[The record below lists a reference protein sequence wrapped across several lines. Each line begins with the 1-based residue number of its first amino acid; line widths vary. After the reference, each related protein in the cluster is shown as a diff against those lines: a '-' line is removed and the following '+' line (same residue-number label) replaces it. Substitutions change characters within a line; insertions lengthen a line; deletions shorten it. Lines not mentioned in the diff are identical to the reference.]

1 MRIAAVIPAR
11 MGSTRYPGKPLCDI
25 GGLPMIEHVYRR
37 TRMSEHVDTTVVATP
52 DEEIFDAT
60 VRFGGEAVMTGQ
72 HTRCT
77 SRVAEA
83 AADLEADVVV
93 VMQGDEPLIRPEMI
107 DAALEPMRV
116 DPSVDCVNLASPIDD
131 DAVFED
137 PNTVK
142 VVVDRTGR
150 ALYFSREPIPNLHD
164 VEFDEATV
172 YEQVCAMPFRAEFLQ
187 RFVELPETPLERAE
201 SIDMLRLLEHGHDV
215 HVVETSAD
223 THAVDT
229 PADHERV
236 EEMMAD
242 DDLFTEYAPRDA

>member
-1 MRIAAVIPAR
+1 
-11 MGSTRYPGKPLCDI
+11 
-25 GGLPMIEHVYRR
+25 
-37 TRMSEHVDTTVVATP
+37 MSDSLDATYIATP
-52 DEEIFDAT
+52 DEEIRDAAEG
-60 VRFGGEAVMTGQ
+60 FGAAVIMTGE

-83 AADLEADVVV
+83 AEGLDADVVV

-107 DAALEPMRV
+107 DTALEPMRT
-116 DPSVDCVNLASPIDD
+116 DPDIDCVNLASRIHDP
-131 DAVFED
+131 AVFED

-142 VVVDRTGR
+142 LVCDQRDR

-164 VEFDEATV
+164 VSFDDATV

-187 RFVELPETPLERAE
+187 TFVELSETPLERAE
-201 SIDMLRLLEHGHDV
+201 SIDMLRLLEHGYDV
-215 HVVETSAD
+215 HIAETDVE

-236 EEMMAD
+236 NELMAED
-242 DDLFTEYAPRDA
+242 SLFAEYAPREA